1 MIPVTD
7 PVPGRAFCYRFVA
20 VCQSEKTEYSS
31 LEETLEYALDELCL
45 VDDVY
50 RKAVAIRLPEGKKKA
65 FSILLH
71 EAIFGQTLKP
81 DKITVSFQTPIPNHA
96 DPMTG
101 KNSIL
106 DMLIQVEGE
115 SVSVYDFIQY
125 DIEPGRVLRYSE
137 TASQF
142 AVRMTGKNSIL
153 DMLIQVEGESVS
165 VYDFIQYDIEPGRVL
180 RYSETASQFAVRAG
194 KPCND
199 RLQTNCVF
207 ITNANH
213 FKGTRLKIFP
223 HDEPIR
229 IMDASQFAVRAGKP
243 CNDRLQT
250 NCVFIT
256 NANHF
261 KGTRLKIF
269 PHDEPIRIMETVTGD
284 KTTCFRFDI
293 HQVFVNAGFRDANH
307 FKGTRLKIFPH
318 DEPIRIME
326 TVTGDKTTCFRF
338 DIHQVF
344 VNAGFRD
351 NSFPGHLMQDLNE
364 TDPENITIPLL

>member
-1 MIPVTD
+1 M
-7 PVPGRAFCYRFVA
+7 GRWTGEQNERKDRPENKDRPA

-31 LEETLEYALDELCL
+31 LEEPLEPALDELCL
-45 VDDVY
+45 MDDVY
-50 RKAVAIRLPEGKKKA
+50 RKAAAIRLPEDKKKA

-96 DPMTG
+96 DLMTD

-106 DMLIQVEGE
+106 DILIQVEGE

-137 TASQF
+137 I
-142 AVRMTGKNSIL
+142 G
-153 DMLIQVEGESVS
+153 
-165 VYDFIQYDIEPGRVL
+165 
-180 RYSETASQFAVRAG
+180 SQFAVRAG

-199 RLQTNCVF
+199 R
-207 ITNANH
+207 
-213 FKGTRLKIFP
+213 
-223 HDEPIR
+223 
-229 IMDASQFAVRAGKP
+229 S
-243 CNDRLQT
+243 QT

-284 KTTCFRFDI
+284 ETTCFRFDI
-293 HQVFVNAGFRDANH
+293 HQVFVNARFRD
-307 FKGTRLKIFPH
+307 
-318 DEPIRIME
+318 D
-326 TVTGDKTTCFRF
+326 
-338 DIHQVF
+338 
-344 VNAGFRD
+344 
-351 NSFPGHLMQDLNE
+351 SFPGHLMQDLNE
-364 TDPENITIPLL
+364 PDPENITIPLLQDMVKTIKRKKGAEAI